1 MAAKKRAARQSSV
14 LNRAVKAGRSALRE
28 AERRVPPDLRKQ
40 LERTFNDGQK
50 AVHVA
55 IKQVQTQVNRTARQA
70 DVDKVLKRL
79 ESLSKQ
85 VQEMARAAATTRQ
98 APAPPRK
105 AARKPATRKAAARK
119 PVRLRLRSLRRRRGV
134 LRRGVAPHRRRLR
147 GRCRPHRRQALRR
160 SESTRASPRARGC
173 PGP

>member
-55 IKQVQTQVNRTARQA
+55 IKQVQSQVNRTARQA

-85 VQEMARAAATTRQ
+85 VQEMARAAAATRQ

-119 PVRLRLRSLRRRRGV
+119 PATARAAAAAKPAAARRAAPRRRTASATAARSV
-134 LRRGVAPHRRRLR
+134 PPAP
-147 GRCRPHRRQALRR
+147 A
-160 SESTRASPRARGC
+160 
-173 PGP
+173 PGPPPERVDTGEPSS